1 MPVPVGLP
9 ELVVNEIFKIERL
22 YNLDWPEPE
31 FSIFKSAV
39 PNCLLPRLKV
49 FLNLILRFLAPRI
62 NKKHCFEEVNYF
74 FRVILSDL
82 KNILLS
88 HSSAS
93 PLSLSAKVEKDWPLD
108 YDFKFV
114 TEKIIVTVF
123 SM

>member
-1 MPVPVGLP
+1 MPVPVGFP

-22 YNLDWPEPE
+22 YNLEWPEPE
-31 FSIFKSAV
+31 FSSFKSAG

-49 FLNLILRFLAPRI
+49 FLNLIVRFLAPRI

>member
-22 YNLDWPEPE
+22 YNLNWPEPE

-39 PNCLLPRLKV
+39 PNCLEPRLKV

-62 NKKHCFEEVNYF
+62 YKKHCSEEVNYF
-74 FRVILSDL
+74 FRVILLDL

-93 PLSLSAKVEKDWPLD
+93 PLSLSARVAKDRPLD

-114 TEKIIVTVF
+114 TDKIIVTVF
-123 SM
+123 SI

>member
-1 MPVPVGLP
+1 MPVPVGFP

-39 PNCLLPRLKV
+39 SNRLLPRLKV

-74 FRVILSDL
+74 FQVILSDL

-114 TEKIIVTVF
+114 TQKIIVTVF

>member
-22 YNLDWPEPE
+22 YNLNWPEPE
-31 FSIFKSAV
+31 FSTFKLAV
-39 PNCLLPRLKV
+39 SNCLEPRVKV
-49 FLNLILRFLAPRI
+49 FLILILRFLTPRI
-62 NKKHCFEEVNYF
+62 YKKHCSEEVDYL
-74 FRVILSDL
+74 FRVVLLDL

-93 PLSLSAKVEKDWPLD
+93 PLSLSARVAKDRPLD

-114 TEKIIVTVF
+114 TDKIIVTVF
-123 SM
+123 SI

>member
-1 MPVPVGLP
+1 MPVPVGLS

-22 YNLDWPEPE
+22 YNLDWPEPK

>member
-22 YNLDWPEPE
+22 YNLNWSEPE
-31 FSIFKSAV
+31 FSTFKLAV
-39 PNCLLPRLKV
+39 PNCLEPRVKV

-62 NKKHCFEEVNYF
+62 YKKHCSEEVDYF
-74 FRVILSDL
+74 FRVILLDL

-93 PLSLSAKVEKDWPLD
+93 PLSLSARAAQHLPK
-108 YDFKFV
+108 Y
-114 TEKIIVTVF
+114 IICRFATCRLY
-123 SM
+123 